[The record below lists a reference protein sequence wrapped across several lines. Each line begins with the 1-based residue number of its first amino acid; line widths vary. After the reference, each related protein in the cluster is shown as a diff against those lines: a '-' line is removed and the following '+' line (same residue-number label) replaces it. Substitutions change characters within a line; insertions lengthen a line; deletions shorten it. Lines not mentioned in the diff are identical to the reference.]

1 MRLGTCLLPEGLTL
15 QGAHHKLAGFCSA
28 LVAGYYAAVDNPGD
42 GHISLVDA
50 KKRDSA
56 SGSQS
61 HYVGHLRFHSDD
73 CGQHSIPVAGP
84 VAGDGLSLRL
94 AAHVPAGTGCATDNW
109 GLGEF
114 GFTFE
119 RANPDFVPSAVN
131 LSVARS
137 QGIGVPESQLPICPD
152 WSGCRNRKSPRNWS
166 AITPQSPF
174 PAWPEYLLT
183 WPGLDRSAP
192 IFDAAGNEIPAFA
205 TDPAG
210 VGVWW
215 YWLHRRAGGTGVADP
230 ASVSLVR
237 YRDRDGPVWMTSR
250 IRRHRDI
257 ATNYIALSAKY
268 TESSIDADTQFDL
281 GDPLHDGFWRCIMF
295 HHESGRL
302 VELPLSTFEAGVR
315 LGNDVMNDTFTSLDD
330 YRDRTTKDKR
340 YGAYQGAATDSS
352 RGPNRHQSL
361 A

>member
-131 LSVARS
+131 LFRRSISGHWSTGNRNSRYARTG
-137 QGIGVPESQLPICPD
+137 QGVEIGNHPQLERD
-152 WSGCRNRKSPRNWS
+152 HA
-166 AITPQSPF
+166 AIAIS
-174 PAWPEYLLT
+174 
-183 WPGLDRSAP
+183 RMAP
-192 IFDAAGNEIPAFA
+192 N
-205 TDPAG
+205 
-210 VGVWW
+210 
-215 YWLHRRAGGTGVADP
+215 
-230 ASVSLVR
+230 
-237 YRDRDGPVWMTSR
+237 
-250 IRRHRDI
+250 
-257 ATNYIALSAKY
+257 
-268 TESSIDADTQFDL
+268 
-281 GDPLHDGFWRCIMF
+281 
-295 HHESGRL
+295 
-302 VELPLSTFEAGVR
+302 TF
-315 LGNDVMNDTFTSLDD
+315 
-330 YRDRTTKDKR
+330 
-340 YGAYQGAATDSS
+340 
-352 RGPNRHQSL
+352 
-361 A
+361 

>member
-137 QGIGVPESQLPICPD
+137 QGIGVPGIATPD
-152 WSGCRNRKSPRNWS
+152 MPGLVRVSKSEITRNWS

-230 ASVSLVR
+230 ASVSLSGIATAMAGVDDISHPAASR
-237 YRDRDGPVWMTSR
+237 YRDQ
-250 IRRHRDI
+250 
-257 ATNYIALSAKY
+257 YIALSAKY

-281 GDPLHDGFWRCIMF
+281 GDPAARWLLARIMF

-330 YRDRTTKDKR
+330 YR
-340 YGAYQGAATDSS
+340 
-352 RGPNRHQSL
+352 
-361 A
+361 